1 MKRMIVYA
9 VTLLMVITLL
19 TACGGD
25 PLVGTW
31 SATIG
36 GDAGEMVLNAD
47 GTGTILSNGV
57 TRTCKWTIEE
67 DTLTVVQYVDGYPYI
82 FLDEVTYSIQWRTLT
97 VTNPDTG
104 NTLEFKKK

>member
-1 MKRMIVYA
+1 MKKLIVCA
-9 VTLLMVITLL
+9 VAVVLMVTLL

-31 SATIG
+31 STTIG
-36 GDAGEMVLNAD
+36 GDTGEMVLNAD

-57 TRTCKWTIEE
+57 TRTCKWTVEE

-82 FLDEVTYSIQWRTLT
+82 FLDEVTYSIKRTILT

-104 NTLEFKKK
+104 NTLEFEKK